1 VFAGLA
7 ASLIALIPLGGEAT
21 TLELFG
27 LMVPAQTG
35 GTLGAVAVLARR
47 RTEWRTALLVQIDRR
62 DVMGLLVGGGLQLS
76 LTIVAYWLLV
86 VLLGGDAPSQEMV
99 EAVSDV
105 IGGGERVL
113 VVLGVAFLAP
123 ISEEL
128 VFRGILL
135 AALRR
140 TRGDRF
146 AVFGSATAFAMLHLL
161 DPNAILAIPFLFV
174 VGVVAGRAVI
184 TTGRLGRAVAIH
196 AGFNLVTVLAL
207 FAA

>member
-1 VFAGLA
+1 
-7 ASLIALIPLGGEAT
+7 LIALIPLGGEAT